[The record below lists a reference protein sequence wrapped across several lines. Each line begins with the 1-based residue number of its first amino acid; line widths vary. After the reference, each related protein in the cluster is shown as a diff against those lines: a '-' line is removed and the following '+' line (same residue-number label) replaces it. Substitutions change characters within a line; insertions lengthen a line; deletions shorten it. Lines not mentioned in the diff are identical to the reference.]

1 MKVLTDSLHSSP
13 LIRRLTG
20 ESTTGVESVRCL
32 VLSRKKVIAGSDV
45 TIFRDK
51 GNRIMKS
58 WFSSILFL
66 VFIVAN
72 TSSTIAQDKAEPA
85 VKDFSSLIDQVF
97 APITDKLNLTQ
108 EQQFQIVAIIT
119 ETEVRADPL
128 LRSLAVADQ
137 ELSEFSFFGVPDG
150 NRLKEVCDQQAAI
163 LSEIM
168 QLKVRA
174 KAEIVRVLTTEQRAI
189 VARQFKIKLTL
200 KDAWNQPR

>member
-1 MKVLTDSLHSSP
+1 
-13 LIRRLTG
+13 
-20 ESTTGVESVRCL
+20 
-32 VLSRKKVIAGSDV
+32 
-45 TIFRDK
+45 
-51 GNRIMKS
+51 MKS

-128 LRSLAVADQ
+128 IRSLAVADQ
-137 ELSEFSFFGVPDG
+137 QLSEFSFFGVPDG
-150 NRLKEVCDQQAAI
+150 NRLKEVCDEQAAI